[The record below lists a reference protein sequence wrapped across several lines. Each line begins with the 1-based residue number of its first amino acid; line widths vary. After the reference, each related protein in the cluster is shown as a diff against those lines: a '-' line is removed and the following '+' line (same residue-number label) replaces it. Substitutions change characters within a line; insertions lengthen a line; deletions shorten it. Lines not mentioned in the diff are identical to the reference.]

1 MLNHSTL
8 TTDTVLPGW
17 TGEVDRDLLR
27 NFLGD
32 LDLSD
37 SEDDDLEDEL
47 DEDADLILKK
57 NNLIPFLNTQINND
71 NYNSKLTWIIKME
84 KEERSFFWPWPFSI
98 TFSLWILFLCV
109 WIRRWWGL
117 LPASSLSL
125 IWQSINIYQFVFD
138 KIGIWIE
145 KNATSSLPYQNWV
158 MISLK

>member
-47 DEDADLILKK
+47 DEDADLIKK
-57 NNLIPFLNTQINND
+57 KT
-71 NYNSKLTWIIKME
+71 
-84 KEERSFFWPWPFSI
+84 
-98 TFSLWILFLCV
+98 ILFP
-109 WIRRWWGL
+109 L
-117 LPASSLSL
+117 L
-125 IWQSINIYQFVFD
+125 
-138 KIGIWIE
+138 K
-145 KNATSSLPYQNWV
+145 
-158 MISLK
+158 